1 MRIDDALSWA
11 KFTLVNSESAL
22 LDAQV
27 LLAFVLEKETIY
39 LMTWPERDISKEHKS
54 AFEALISQRVN
65 GVPVAHLTG
74 TREFWSLPLKVNNST
89 LIPRPD
95 TEMLV
100 ETALKYCS
108 ADARILDLGTGSGAI
123 ILALASEL
131 PNAYCLGVD
140 VNESAVQLAIGN
152 GKDLKLSN
160 ADFKHSNWFDN
171 VTGLF
176 DVIVSNPPYIDKGDR
191 HLKLGDVRF
200 EPLSALVADENGLAD
215 IRRIA
220 QQAPGYL
227 KKGGYLL
234 VEHGF
239 EQGSAVREL
248 LTCLGYSEV
257 ITIKDYGD
265 NDRVTMGLFNQLNSL

>member
-11 KFTLVNSESAL
+11 KFRLVNSESAL
-22 LDAQV
+22 LDVQV

-39 LMTWPERDISKEHKS
+39 LMTWPERDLSQDQKS
-54 AFEALISQRVN
+54 AFEALIDQRVT

-74 TREFWSLPLKVNNST
+74 AREFWSLPLKVNNST

-123 ILALASEL
+123 ILALGSEL

-140 VNESAVQLAIGN
+140 VNESAVQLAIEN
-152 GKDLKLSN
+152 GKDLKLN
-160 ADFKHSNWFDN
+160 NVHFKHSNWFDN
-171 VTGLF
+171 VDGLF

-200 EPLSALVADENGLAD
+200 EPQSALVADENGLAD
-215 IRRIA
+215 IRKIA
-220 QQAPGYL
+220 QQAPEYL
-227 KKGGYLL
+227 KKEGYLL

-239 EQGSAVREL
+239 EQGLAVRAL
-248 LTCLGYSEV
+248 LTVLGYSEV